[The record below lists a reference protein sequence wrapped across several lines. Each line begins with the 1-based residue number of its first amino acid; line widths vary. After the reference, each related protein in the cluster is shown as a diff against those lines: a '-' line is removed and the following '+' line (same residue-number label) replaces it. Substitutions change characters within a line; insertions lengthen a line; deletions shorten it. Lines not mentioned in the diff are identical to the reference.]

1 MVAWPAMADFETIRY
16 GIHDG
21 VATIELAR
29 PDKRN
34 AINALMF
41 KELGDAAEA
50 AASDPGIRA
59 VLVRGEGPSFSAGI
73 DVTLLGQLAGTR
85 GARWRTFIRTAQ
97 RPFLVL
103 AHMDKPAVAEVQGH
117 AVGAGFQ
124 LALACDL
131 RVCAEDVRFAM
142 LEVRF
147 GLIPDLGGIHRL
159 SHLVGPARA
168 KELVWTGRTV
178 EADEAERLGLANRV
192 VPAETMG
199 KEAEALAREVA
210 ASPPVPV
217 SLTKS
222 LIGRASETSMETAL
236 ERDAQAQATCI
247 DTEDHREAVAAY
259 LEGRPPRFQGR

>member
-1 MVAWPAMADFETIRY
+1 MADFETLRY
-16 GIHDG
+16 GVHEG

-34 AINALMF
+34 AINAQMF
-41 KELGDAAEA
+41 SELGDAAER

-59 VLVRGEGPSFSAGI
+59 VLVKGQGPSFSAGI

-85 GARWRTFIRTAQ
+85 GARFRSFVRTAQ
-97 RPFLVL
+97 RPFLTL
-103 AHMDKPAVAEVQGH
+103 AQMDKPAVAAVQGH
-117 AVGAGFQ
+117 ALGAGFQ

-131 RVCAEDVRFAM
+131 RLCSEDARFAM

-147 GLIPDLGGIHRL
+147 GLIPDLGGSHRL
-159 SHLVGPARA
+159 SRLIGPARA

-178 EADEAERLGLANRV
+178 EADEAERIGLVNRV
-192 VPAETMG
+192 VPAETLA
-199 KEAEALAREVA
+199 KEADALARDVV
-210 ASPPVPV
+210 ASPPIPV

-222 LIGRASETSMETAL
+222 LIGRSEETSLETAL

-259 LEGRPPRFQGR
+259 LEKRPPRFQGR

>member
-1 MVAWPAMADFETIRY
+1 MADFETLRY
-16 GIHDG
+16 GVHDG

-34 AINALMF
+34 AISAQMF
-41 KELGDAAEA
+41 SELGDAAEA

-59 VLVRGEGPSFSAGI
+59 VLVRGDGPSFCAGI

-85 GARWRTFIRTAQ
+85 GARLRSFIRTAQ
-97 RPFLVL
+97 RPFLTL
-103 AHMDKPAVAEVQGH
+103 AQMDKPSVAAVQGH
-117 AVGAGFQ
+117 ALGAGFQ

-159 SHLVGPARA
+159 SRLIGPART

-178 EADEAERLGLANRV
+178 EPEEAERLGLANRV
-192 VPAETMG
+192 VPAETLT
-199 KEAEALAREVA
+199 KEGEALAREVA
-210 ASPPVPV
+210 ASPPIPV

-222 LIGRASETSMETAL
+222 LIGRAAETPLETAL
-236 ERDAQAQATCI
+236 ERDGQAQATCL

-259 LEGRPPRFQGR
+259 LEQRPPRFQGR